1 MASLY
6 DKINPSAAP
15 QAAPAAGTPGYE
27 ANIVNRAT
35 NRLRPQYNLAVKNA
49 RQSLS
54 NRGMMRGG
62 LVQEAEGRLGEG
74 FRSDIA
80 DVASGAATHS
90 ADLGE
95 AERVRQQMRGW
106 QVEDIQRAL
115 TERRTEAQKAQ
126 DAADQAMWAGLVSD
140 TVGSVTQGVGS
151 SFGKRAAE
159 KQKAYER

>member
-35 NRLRPQYNLAVKNA
+35 NRLRPQYDLAVKNA

-106 QVEDIQRAL
+106 QLEDMASAL
-115 TERRTEAQKAQ
+115 KQRRTEAQELKDAQ
-126 DAADQAMWAGLVSD
+126 EQAMWADLIGT
-140 TVGSVTQGVGS
+140 TVGSVTYGAGTGI
-151 SFGKRAAE
+151 GKAAAT
-159 KQKAYER
+159 KAQQK